1 MITFKPATF
10 LDVPAPEFGEGVVI
24 RVNKRTIK
32 HYVRRITL
40 GKKIDDMKLSP
51 DDVTAHVVAAGL
63 MSICTI
69 PESGEFAFADE
80 QIGDFVDL
88 ISADLFTDL
97 SFANAKLNPSEF
109 VQPDVDPTV
118 NTLKAKKKRTSPTV

>member
-1 MITFKPATF
+1 MIKFKPNTF

-32 HYVRRITL
+32 HYVRRMSL
-40 GKKIDDMKLSP
+40 GKKIDDMKLPP

-69 PESGEFAFADE
+69 PESGDFAFADE
-80 QIGDFVDL
+80 QITDFVNL
-88 ISADLFTDL
+88 ISADLFTEL
-97 SFANAKLNPSEF
+97 SFANAKLNPSDF
-109 VQPDVDPTV
+109 VQQDPSTD
-118 NTLKAKKKRTSPTV
+118 TLKAKKKRTSQTA

>member
-32 HYVRRITL
+32 HYVRRISL
-40 GKKIDDMKLSP
+40 GKKIDDMNLSP
-51 DDVTAHVVAAGL
+51 EDVTAHVVAAGL

-80 QIGDFVDL
+80 QISDFVDL
-88 ISADLFTDL
+88 ISADLFTEL

-109 VQPDVDPTV
+109 IQPDPEAD
-118 NTLKAKKKRTSPTV
+118 TLKAKKKRTSQTA